1 MFHHLVRIILRN
13 RLLNLA
19 IILSLTV
26 FMAFMAFR
34 LKISY
39 EMTQMLPSSDST
51 SIEYKHF
58 KEIFGE
64 DGSVM
69 FIGIQSKDL
78 FSLKEFNDWWDLTYS
93 IKAMEGVGE
102 VVSLARIYTLHKDDQ
117 ERKLRFDLV
126 FRNKPRSQAELDSL
140 KNVVFSIPFY
150 NGFLLNQETGATL
163 MMITLDKE
171 QTRTRTLVRLV
182 RDIVDLTDKFGH
194 NNDIKVH
201 YSGLPY
207 IRIKI
212 AEKLQREQAF
222 FVAAALLM
230 AVLLLLLF
238 FRSFKAAFFTMIIV
252 IMNVI
257 WVLGFMGLFGY
268 KLTILSGII
277 PPLLIVIVVENCI
290 FLLNKYHHEFILH
303 GNKAKALSRMV
314 ERIGNANLLTNAATA
329 AGFLSFVVTGNKIL
343 TEFGIIASIS
353 IMVAYL
359 MCLFLVPIIFSFLP
373 SPSQRHTRHIEKSN
387 VSKIVNQVVHIV
399 QFHRTP
405 VYIITIVAIL
415 AGIGGAMRLKSS
427 GRIVDDL
434 SKRDRISKD
443 MMFMEEHFKGV
454 MPFEIS
460 IDSKKKKGAMKLSTI
475 EKIDEMQKILATY
488 PELSKSLSIA
498 DVVKFSRQAF
508 YNGDSSYYGM
518 PNSQELGFMIRYL
531 PKMEQNK
538 RTIINSFID
547 TNLQVTRISTQMAN
561 IQTVDIQRIKD
572 DLRPKIDSIFPK
584 EDFNVGMTGTSVVF
598 LEGSKYLINHLFMS
612 LLLAIAIIALLMV
625 LLFTSPRMILISIIP
640 NLIPLV
646 LTAGMMGY
654 FGITIRPSTVI
665 IFSIALGISVDNAIQ
680 YLSRYRLNLMTSKWN
695 IKTSVIAALKET
707 GFSMIYSSVVLFFGF
722 AIFITSTFGGTVA
735 LGYLISFTLGMALL
749 CNLFILPSLLLTL
762 DNYITTKK
770 FREPLIEI
778 FDEVIDIELEEL
790 EIEKKFEEAALSE
803 KQEDEANPSK

>member
-1 MFHHLVRIILRN
+1 MFRFLVRLILRN
-13 RLLNLA
+13 RLLNLVV
-19 IILSLTV
+19 ILALTV
-26 FMAFMAFR
+26 FMGFMAFK

-51 SIEYKHF
+51 SIEYTKF

-69 FIGIQSKDL
+69 FIGIQSHDL
-78 FSLKEFNDWWDLTYS
+78 FSLEQFNDWWDLTYS

-102 VVSLARIYTLHKDDQ
+102 VVSLARIYQLEKDD
-117 ERKLRFDLV
+117 EKRKLSFDLL
-126 FRNKPRSQAELDSL
+126 FQNKPRTQEELDSL
-140 KNVVFSIPFY
+140 MNVVYSIPFY
-150 NGFLLNQETGATL
+150 EGFLLNKETGATL
-163 MMITLDKE
+163 MMITLSKE
-171 QTRTRTLVRLV
+171 LVKTKSLVRLV
-182 RDIVDLTDKFGH
+182 RDIVDLTDKYGQNH
-194 NNDIKVH
+194 DIKVH

-212 AEKLQREQAF
+212 AEKLQQEQVT

-238 FRSFKAAFFTMIIV
+238 FRSFKAAIFTMIIV
-252 IMNVI
+252 VLNVI
-257 WVLGFMGLFGY
+257 WVLGFLGLFGY

-290 FLLNKYHHEFILH
+290 FLLNKYHHEFLVH
-303 GNKAKALSRMV
+303 GNKIKALSRTV
-314 ERIGNANLLTNAATA
+314 QRIGNANLLTNAATA

-359 MCLFLVPIIFSFLP
+359 MCLFLVPIIFSYLP
-373 SPSQRHTRHIEKSN
+373 SPSQRHTRHIERSN
-387 VSKIVNQVVHIV
+387 VSKIINRIVFIV
-399 QFHRTP
+399 QRRRRLI
-405 VYIITIVAIL
+405 YIISVIAIL
-415 AGIGGAMRLKSS
+415 FGIGGAIRLKSS
-427 GRIVDDL
+427 GRIVDDI
-434 SKRDRISKD
+434 SRRDRISKD
-443 MMFMEEHFKGV
+443 LEFVEDNFNGV

-460 IDSKKKKGAMKLSTI
+460 IDSRKKRGAMKLSTI
-475 EKIDEMQKILATY
+475 EKIDQFQQIMAQY

-518 PNSQELGFMIRYL
+518 PNSQELNFMLRYL

-547 TNLQVTRISTQMAN
+547 TNLQVTRISSQMAN

-572 DLRPKIDSIFPK
+572 DIGPKIDSIFPE
-584 EDFNVGMTGTSVVF
+584 EDYRVEITGTSVVF
-598 LEGSKYLINHLFMS
+598 LEGSKYLVTHLFGS
-612 LLLAIAIIALLMV
+612 LLLAVVIISLLMM

-680 YLSRYRLNLMTSKWN
+680 YLARYRLNLRFSHWD

-722 AIFITSTFGGTVA
+722 AIFISSTFGGTVA
-735 LGYLISFTLGMALL
+735 LGYLISFTLMMALL
-749 CNLFILPSLLLTL
+749 CNLFILPSLLLSL
-762 DNYITTKK
+762 DKYITTRS

-778 FDEVIDIELEEL
+778 FDEDVDIELEEL
-790 EIEKKFEEAALSE
+790 EIEKKIEESE
-803 KQEDEANPSK
+803 LKAIE

>member
-1 MFHHLVRIILRN
+1 
-13 RLLNLA
+13 
-19 IILSLTV
+19 
-26 FMAFMAFR
+26 
-34 LKISY
+34 
-39 EMTQMLPSSDST
+39 
-51 SIEYKHF
+51 
-58 KEIFGE
+58 
-64 DGSVM
+64 
-69 FIGIQSKDL
+69 
-78 FSLKEFNDWWDLTYS
+78 
-93 IKAMEGVGE
+93 
-102 VVSLARIYTLHKDDQ
+102 
-117 ERKLRFDLV
+117 
-126 FRNKPRSQAELDSL
+126 
-140 KNVVFSIPFY
+140 
-150 NGFLLNQETGATL
+150 
-163 MMITLDKE
+163 
-171 QTRTRTLVRLV
+171 
-182 RDIVDLTDKFGH
+182 
-194 NNDIKVH
+194 
-201 YSGLPY
+201 
-207 IRIKI
+207 
-212 AEKLQREQAF
+212 
-222 FVAAALLM
+222 
-230 AVLLLLLF
+230 
-238 FRSFKAAFFTMIIV
+238 
-252 IMNVI
+252 
-257 WVLGFMGLFGY
+257 
-268 KLTILSGII
+268 
-277 PPLLIVIVVENCI
+277 
-290 FLLNKYHHEFILH
+290 
-303 GNKAKALSRMV
+303 
-314 ERIGNANLLTNAATA
+314 
-329 AGFLSFVVTGNKIL
+329 
-343 TEFGIIASIS
+343 
-353 IMVAYL
+353 
-359 MCLFLVPIIFSFLP
+359 
-373 SPSQRHTRHIEKSN
+373 
-387 VSKIVNQVVHIV
+387 
-399 QFHRTP
+399 
-405 VYIITIVAIL
+405 
-415 AGIGGAMRLKSS
+415 
-427 GRIVDDL
+427 
-434 SKRDRISKD
+434 

-584 EDFNVGMTGTSVVF
+584 EDFNVGITGTSVVF

-640 NLIPLV
+640 NLIPLI

-654 FGITIRPSTVI
+654 FGITIKPSTVI

-735 LGYLISFTLGMALL
+735 LGYLISFTLGMDLL

-803 KQEDEANPSK
+803 KQEDEANPRK

>member
-1 MFHHLVRIILRN
+1 MFRFLVRLILRN
-13 RLLNLA
+13 RLANLVV
-19 IILSLTV
+19 ILALTIFMG
-26 FMAFMAFR
+26 FMA
-34 LKISY
+34 LKLRISY
-39 EMTQMLPSSDST
+39 EMAQMLPSSDST
-51 SIEYKHF
+51 SIEYRQF
-58 KEIFGE
+58 KETFGE

-69 FIGIQSKDL
+69 FIGIKSDDL
-78 FSLKEFNDWWDLTYS
+78 SSLEQFNDWWDLTYS

-102 VVSLARIYTLHKDDQ
+102 VVSLARIYQLEKDDA
-117 ERKLRFDLV
+117 ERKLRFDLL
-126 FRNKPRSQAELDSL
+126 FQNKPRTQAELDSL
-140 KNVVFSIPFY
+140 MKVVYSIPFY
-150 NGFLLNQETGATL
+150 EGFLLNKETGATL
-163 MMITLDKE
+163 MMVTLSKE
-171 QTRTRTLVRLV
+171 LVKTKSLVRLV
-182 RDIVDLTDKFGH
+182 RDIVDLTDKYG
-194 NNDIKVH
+194 NNHGIKVH

-212 AEKLQREQAF
+212 AEKLQKEQVT

-252 IMNVI
+252 VLNVI

-290 FLLNKYHHEFILH
+290 FLLNKYHHEFLIH
-303 GNKAKALSRMV
+303 GNKIKALSRTV
-314 ERIGNANLLTNAATA
+314 QRIGNANLLTNAATA
-329 AGFLSFVVTGNKIL
+329 AGFLSFVITGNKIL

-359 MCLFLVPIIFSFLP
+359 MCLFLVPIIFSYLP

-387 VSKIVNQVVHIV
+387 VSKIINRIVSIV
-399 QFHRTP
+399 QHRRRLI
-405 VYIITIVAIL
+405 YIISIIAIVVGIAGAI
-415 AGIGGAMRLKSS
+415 RLKSS

-434 SKRDRISKD
+434 SIRDQISAD
-443 MMFMEEHFKGV
+443 LQFVEENFKGV

-460 IDSKKKKGAMKLSTI
+460 IDTKKKRGAMKLATI
-475 EKIDEMQKILATY
+475 EKIDELQRLMVNY
-488 PELSKSLSIA
+488 PELSKSLSVA
-498 DVVKFSRQAF
+498 DVVKFTRQAF

-518 PNSQELGFMIRYL
+518 PTSQELSFMLRYL

-547 TNLQVTRISTQMAN
+547 TNLQVTRISSQMAN

-572 DLRPKIDSIFPK
+572 DIRPKIDSIFPK
-584 EDFNVGMTGTSVVF
+584 EDYEVQITGTSVVF
-598 LEGSKYLINHLFMS
+598 LEGSKYLVTHLFGS
-612 LLLAIAIIALLMV
+612 LLLALVIIALLMV

-640 NLIPLV
+640 NLIPLI

-680 YLSRYRLNLMTSKWN
+680 YLARYRLNLRFSHWN

-735 LGYLISFTLGMALL
+735 LGYLISFTLLMALL
-749 CNLFILPSLLLTL
+749 CNLFILPSLLLSL
-762 DNYITTKK
+762 DKHITTKK

-778 FDEVIDIELEEL
+778 LDEDVDIELEEI
-790 EIEKKFEEAALSE
+790 EIEKKIEESVLKAGE
-803 KQEDEANPSK
+803 

>member
-1 MFHHLVRIILRN
+1 MFRFLVRLILRN
-13 RLLNLA
+13 RLANLVV
-19 IILSLTV
+19 ILALTIFMG
-26 FMAFMAFR
+26 FMA
-34 LKISY
+34 LKLRISY
-39 EMTQMLPSSDST
+39 EMAQMLPSSDST
-51 SIEYKHF
+51 SIEYRQF
-58 KEIFGE
+58 KETFGE

-69 FIGIQSKDL
+69 FIGIKSDDL
-78 FSLKEFNDWWDLTYS
+78 SSLEQFNDWWDLTYS

-102 VVSLARIYTLHKDDQ
+102 VVSLARIYQLEKDDA
-117 ERKLRFDLV
+117 ERKLRFDLL
-126 FRNKPRSQAELDSL
+126 FQNKPRTQAELDSL
-140 KNVVFSIPFY
+140 MKVVYSIPFY
-150 NGFLLNQETGATL
+150 EGFLLNKETGATL
-163 MMITLDKE
+163 MMVTLSKE
-171 QTRTRTLVRLV
+171 LVKTKSLVRLV
-182 RDIVDLTDKFGH
+182 RDIVDLTDKYG
-194 NNDIKVH
+194 NNHDIKVH

-212 AEKLQREQAF
+212 AEKLQKEQVT

-252 IMNVI
+252 VLNVI

-290 FLLNKYHHEFILH
+290 FLLNKYHHEFLIH
-303 GNKAKALSRMV
+303 GNKIKALSRTV
-314 ERIGNANLLTNAATA
+314 QRIGNANLLTNAATA
-329 AGFLSFVVTGNKIL
+329 AGFLSFVITGNKIL

-359 MCLFLVPIIFSFLP
+359 MCLFLVPIIFSYLP

-387 VSKIVNQVVHIV
+387 VSKIINRIVSIV
-399 QFHRTP
+399 QHRRRLI
-405 VYIITIVAIL
+405 YIISIIAIVVGIAGAI
-415 AGIGGAMRLKSS
+415 RLKSS

-434 SKRDRISKD
+434 SIRDQISAD
-443 MMFMEEHFKGV
+443 LQFVEENFKGV

-460 IDSKKKKGAMKLSTI
+460 IDTKKKRGAMKLATI
-475 EKIDEMQKILATY
+475 EKIDELQRVMANY
-488 PELSKSLSIA
+488 PELSKSLSVA
-498 DVVKFSRQAF
+498 DVVKFTRQAF

-518 PNSQELGFMIRYL
+518 PTSQELSFMLRYL

-547 TNLQVTRISTQMAN
+547 TNLQVTRISSQMAN

-572 DLRPKIDSIFPK
+572 DIRPKIDSIFPK
-584 EDFNVGMTGTSVVF
+584 EDYEVQITGTSVVF
-598 LEGSKYLINHLFMS
+598 LEGSKYLVTHLFGS
-612 LLLAIAIIALLMV
+612 LLLALVIIALLMV

-640 NLIPLV
+640 NLIPLI

-680 YLSRYRLNLMTSKWN
+680 YLARYRLNLRFSHWN

-735 LGYLISFTLGMALL
+735 LGYLISFTLLMALL
-749 CNLFILPSLLLTL
+749 CNLFILPSLLLSL
-762 DNYITTKK
+762 DKHITTKK

-778 FDEVIDIELEEL
+778 LDEDVDIELEEI
-790 EIEKKFEEAALSE
+790 EIEKKIEESVLKAGE
-803 KQEDEANPSK
+803 